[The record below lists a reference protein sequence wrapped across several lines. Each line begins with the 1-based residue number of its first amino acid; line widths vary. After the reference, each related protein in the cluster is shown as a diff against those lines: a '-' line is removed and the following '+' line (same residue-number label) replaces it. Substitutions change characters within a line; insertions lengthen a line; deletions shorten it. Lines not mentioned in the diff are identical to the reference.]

1 MLWKV
6 VRRSHPSPSPSPTPS
21 PMPPHYHLAEETA
34 KTLFQHLSNTV
45 QLVFGLLFR
54 TNESKLLEVVRL
66 TFFFLY
72 PRLCA
77 VLPYGVRKVCLC

>member
-6 VRRSHPSPSPSPTPS
+6 VRRSHPPPSPSPTPS

-54 TNESKLLEVVRL
+54 TNESKLLEAVRL
-66 TFFFLY
+66 IFFCI
-72 PRLCA
+72 RGC
-77 VLPYGVRKVCLC
+77 V